1 MFEYENLKGC
11 VKPYIIAELGS
22 NHNGDM
28 ELAKNMIAKA
38 KECGADCIKLQSWT
52 KDVLF
57 SRKVY
62 EDNYFLKDDYR
73 NRTDYT
79 LEEIVEKFSIDQEDH
94 YCLWKYC
101 KEIGIDFNSTPF
113 NEEETDLLVDELDV
127 PFIKIASMDLNNL
140 PFLRYEA
147 KKGKPV
153 VLSTGLCGLS
163 DINDAVLCLEE
174 NGCHQIILLHCVSIY
189 PPKDDQV
196 NLNNM
201 DMLRDNFGYPVGYS
215 DHTFGTVAPIL
226 SVAKGACVI
235 EKHFTL
241 DKEMFGWDHKIS
253 ADPRELKEIVNQVSI
268 AYKMLGSYR
277 RIVNE
282 SQERKDAFQRSI
294 IAAKEIKK
302 GQVIKKEDLTFKRP
316 GTGIPP
322 KYVDFIIGKEAKR
335 DIPYDSIVKMED
347 F

>member
-1 MFEYENLKGC
+1 
-11 VKPYIIAELGS
+11 
-22 NHNGDM
+22 
-28 ELAKNMIAKA
+28 
-38 KECGADCIKLQSWT
+38 
-52 KDVLF
+52 
-57 SRKVY
+57 
-62 EDNYFLKDDYR
+62 
-73 NRTDYT
+73 
-79 LEEIVEKFSIDQEDH
+79 
-94 YCLWKYC
+94 
-101 KEIGIDFNSTPF
+101 
-113 NEEETDLLVDELDV
+113 
-127 PFIKIASMDLNNL
+127 MDLNNL
-140 PFLRYEA
+140 PFLRYVA